1 MQDQVNTNIGL
12 YILPSSFQVFMDGC
26 PVCKTKCCCG
36 ANRSKICTRTHHCY
50 KKCPTVKKIKKYVTQ
65 KSWRGKERDTERV
78 REREREGGE
87 GLERGRA
94 TETDRKTG
102 KERVNF
108 ETRKVYSI
116 ICVHYF

>member
-65 KSWRGKERDTERV
+65 KSWREGNREIQKGCERERGRGGA
-78 REREREGGE
+78 RERESDRDRQKDRE
-87 GLERGRA
+87 R
-94 TETDRKTG
+94 T
-102 KERVNF
+102 
-108 ETRKVYSI
+108 S
-116 ICVHYF
+116 